1 MRRATLVAA
10 IFLSTLA
17 MTEGDAQ
24 AQVEKKGQAGFRF
37 LENPVSA
44 EAVGRGGVG
53 TTMLH
58 NSSALFWNPA
68 GIAWIDD
75 RLDVGI
81 HYTSGIAEINQ
92 MSAAIAYPVR
102 GIGVF
107 GVSVTN
113 MDYGTF
119 YRTRRAENDQGF
131 EDTGTFSPSAL
142 AVGVAYARAMSDRF
156 SFGVQLKVAHQ
167 DLGDAWIAPFIVDQ
181 ENASEEPRL
190 KPYAMTVPAI
200 DVGASYDFQTYG
212 LTFGAAVQNVS
223 QEVRYENE
231 QFPLPFGVRFSMTA
245 SPMTML
251 DFNQDIHDFVIA
263 VESVRGR
270 DFGTRVQTGAEYRFM
285 DVLAV
290 RGGYMGGYS
299 ERGMTL
305 GLGLHHSGFR
315 FDYAFQEFGVF
326 KGVHMIS
333 LGYSLGR

>member
-1 MRRATLVAA
+1 MRRALLVAA
-10 IFLSTLA
+10 LLLGVTGLTTTASH
-17 MTEGDAQ
+17 
-24 AQVEKKGQAGFRF
+24 AQVEKKAQAGFRF

-44 EAVGRGGVG
+44 EAVGRGGIG

-58 NSSALFWNPA
+58 NSTALFWNPA
-68 GIAWIDD
+68 GIAWIND
-75 RLDVGI
+75 RVDVGA
-81 HYTSGIAEINQ
+81 HYAAGIADINQ
-92 MSAAIAYPVR
+92 VSAAVAYPLR
-102 GIGVF
+102 GIGVI
-107 GVSVTN
+107 GLSITN

-119 YRTRRAENDQGF
+119 YRTRRAENEQGF
-131 EDTGTFSPSAL
+131 EETGTFSPAAL
-142 AVGVAYARAMSDRF
+142 AVGIAYGRTMSDRF

-167 DLGDAWIAPFIVDQ
+167 NLGDAWIAPYRVDDT
-181 ENASEEPRL
+181 AEEPRL
-190 KPYAMTVPAI
+190 KAYAMTVPAV
-200 DVGASYDFQTYG
+200 DVGAYYDFQNYG

-231 QFPLPFGVRFSMTA
+231 QFPLPFGVRFSLTA

-251 DFNQDIHDFVIA
+251 DFHPGVHDVILA

-270 DFGTRVQTGAEYRFM
+270 DFGTRVQAGAEYRFM
-285 DVLAV
+285 EMLAL

-305 GLGLHHSGFR
+305 GVGLRHSGLR

-333 LGYSLGR
+333 LGYGLSR

>member
-1 MRRATLVAA
+1 MRRALFVAA
-10 IFLSTLA
+10 LLLGTLA
-17 MTEGDAQ
+17 MTAGDAQ

-37 LENPVSA
+37 LENPISA

-53 TTMLH
+53 TTMLR
-58 NSSALFWNPA
+58 NSAALFWNPA

-81 HYTSGIAEINQ
+81 HYTSGIAEMNQ

-119 YRTRRAENDQGF
+119 YRTRRADNDQGF
-131 EDTGTFSPSAL
+131 EETGTFSPSAL
-142 AVGVAYARAMSDRF
+142 AVGVAFGRAMSDRF

-167 DLGDAWIAPFIVDQ
+167 NLGDAWIAPYRLDDTVED
-181 ENASEEPRL
+181 PRL
-190 KPYAMTVPAI
+190 KAYAMTVPAV

-231 QFPLPFGVRFSMTA
+231 QFPLPFGVRFSLTA

-251 DFNQDIHDFVIA
+251 DFNQEVHDFVIA

-270 DFGTRVQTGAEYRFM
+270 DFGTRVQTGAEYTFM
-285 DVLAV
+285 DVLAL

-305 GLGLHHSGFR
+305 GLGLRHSGFR

-326 KGVHMIS
+326 KSVHMIS
-333 LGYSLGR
+333 LGYALGR